1 MATVL
6 ETCPAKRP
14 AGRPRSE
21 MSRKAILDATARLL
35 ESVTL
40 RNLAI
45 ENIAR
50 EAGVGK
56 ATIYRWWPNKAAIVI
71 DAFFQE
77 VEQRTAFERAPS
89 AAEAIRHQVVRM
101 VHAIGGPIG
110 RIAAQIIAEGQSNP
124 DVLEH
129 FRAVFLRGRRAAAT
143 EIFRRG
149 IADGEFHPDLDI
161 ELAIDLIYG
170 PIWYRLMVGHQ
181 PLDHTLAERLPNSA
195 FLPCCARRNALT
207 PPGARAARADPVSPR
222 IRVRLSH
229 TVATAATA
237 KGNRVFS
244 RGGYA
249 ALMEDRADGAFTD
262 MNDVTQALGLTLVRN
277 SNDDG

>member
-1 MATVL
+1 MHHIWDFFQWLSTANLKSPLPFVLSVKSSMATVP
-6 ETCPAKRP
+6 EAHPVKRP

-21 MSRKAILDATARLL
+21 MARKAILDATARLL
-35 ESVTL
+35 EKVTL

-77 VEQRTAFERAPS
+77 VEQRTAFERGPT

-101 VHAIGGPIG
+101 IHAIAGPLG
-110 RIAAQIIAEGQSNP
+110 RVAAQIIAEGQSNP

-143 EIFRRG
+143 EIFRQG

-181 PLDHTLAERLPNSA
+181 PLDQGLAERLPKLSISA
-195 FLPCCARRNALT
+195 LL
-207 PPGARAARADPVSPR
+207 RAP
-222 IRVRLSH
+222 
-229 TVATAATA
+229 
-237 KGNRVFS
+237 
-244 RGGYA
+244 
-249 ALMEDRADGAFTD
+249 
-262 MNDVTQALGLTLVRN
+262 
-277 SNDDG
+277 

>member
-1 MATVL
+1 MATVF

-35 ESVTL
+35 ESVPL

-181 PLDHTLAERLPNSA
+181 PLDLTLAERLPQLSISA
-195 FLPCCARRNALT
+195 LLRT
-207 PPGARAARADPVSPR
+207 P
-222 IRVRLSH
+222 
-229 TVATAATA
+229 
-237 KGNRVFS
+237 
-244 RGGYA
+244 
-249 ALMEDRADGAFTD
+249 
-262 MNDVTQALGLTLVRN
+262 
-277 SNDDG
+277 